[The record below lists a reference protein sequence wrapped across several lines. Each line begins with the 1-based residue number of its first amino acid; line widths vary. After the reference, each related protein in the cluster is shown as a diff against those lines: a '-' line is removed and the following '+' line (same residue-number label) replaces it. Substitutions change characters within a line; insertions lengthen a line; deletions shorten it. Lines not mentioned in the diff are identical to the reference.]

1 MSRMT
6 ETTIRLLTTTAMKWL
21 DDNPWRLSAALSYY
35 TLFSL
40 APLLTLAVAGAA
52 VVVDERVV
60 QSELL
65 RQLEDL
71 IGEKGANAMTPM
83 LYSARHPVQGAV
95 ATVISVITLFIVS
108 MGMFSELQDALN
120 FIWRIPPRARSSAL
134 WSLLRTR
141 LFSFLLVIG
150 TGFLLV
156 AALILNLVMAAAGR
170 FINEEMAE
178 PEVLMMVIDIMRS
191 PVVMAVLFTLMFKML
206 PEGHIAWQDVWI
218 GGIATAM
225 LFTLGQ
231 WVIEIY
237 LGGPAMTSMYGA
249 ASSLMAI
256 LVWVYY
262 SALIF
267 FLGAEFT
274 YVYAHQ
280 YGSRR
285 PRNPSHAALTYPQ
298 T

>member
-1 MSRMT
+1 M
-6 ETTIRLLTTTAMKWL
+6 TIRLLTTTVMKWW

-40 APLLTLAVAGAA
+40 APLLTLAVALAA
-52 VVVDERVV
+52 VVVDESVV
-60 QSELL
+60 QGELL
-65 RQLEDL
+65 RQLQEL
-71 IGEKGANAMTPM
+71 IGEKGTNAIAPM
-83 LYSARHPVQGAV
+83 LHSAGHPVHGTL
-95 ATVISVITLFIVS
+95 ATLISVITLFIVS

-120 FIWRIPPRARSSAL
+120 FIWRIPEHPRSSAL
-134 WSLLRTR
+134 WRLLRTR

-156 AALILNLVMAAAGR
+156 AALILN
-170 FINEEMAE
+170 
-178 PEVLMMVIDIMRS
+178 VLMVATGKFIFREMPEPQVVMTVINIMGS
-191 PVVMAVLFTLMFKML
+191 PVMMAILFMMMFKIL
-206 PEGHIAWQDVWI
+206 PEEHVAWQDVWI
-218 GGIATAM
+218 GGFATAA
-225 LFTLGQ
+225 LFTLGR
-231 WVIEIY
+231 WAIGMY

-262 SALIF
+262 SASIF

-285 PRNPSHAALTYPQ
+285 TSRTQ
-298 T
+298 

>member
-1 MSRMT
+1 MR
-6 ETTIRLLTTTAMKWL
+6 TTLELIIRLLTTTATKWW

-40 APLLTLAVAGAA
+40 APLLTLAVAVAT

-60 QSELL
+60 QGELI
-65 RQLEDL
+65 RHLEDL
-71 IGEKGANAMTPM
+71 IGEHGANAMTPM
-83 LYSARHPVQGAV
+83 LHSAGHPVHGTL
-95 ATVISVITLFIVS
+95 ATLISLITLFIVS

-120 FIWRIPPRARSSAL
+120 FIWRIPGHRRSSAL
-134 WSLLRTR
+134 WGLLRTR

-150 TGFLLV
+150 TGILLFT
-156 AALILNLVMAAAGR
+156 ALVLNIVMIAAAK
-170 FINEEMAE
+170 FIHREMPE
-178 PEVLMMVIDIMRS
+178 PQVIMTVIDTMGS
-191 PVVMAVLFTLMFKML
+191 PVVMAVLFTLMFKVL
-206 PEGHIAWQDVWI
+206 PEGYIARQDVWI
-218 GGIATAM
+218 GVIVTAD
-225 LFTLGQ
+225 LFTLGK
-231 WVIEIY
+231 WAIALY
-237 LGGPAMTSMYGA
+237 LGGPALSSMYGP

-285 PRNPSHAALTYPQ
+285 PAHSRVRQPC
-298 T
+298 